1 MTAAER
7 KQIEDQIREL
17 SGKNYNFEK
26 FSDSQLLGMRKR
38 FLDKAAKQKVNQQI
52 QKENSPEINTN
63 EEQTCDKCGYKLNFL
78 GQCPVCD
85 LGDEDEGRNKES
97 FMLRKQNTNIQ
108 ESYNNPE
115 WTMVKTKH
123 VYDSDGFLTDYTW
136 YTDGNTHIMMFGD
149 NEVYEPDIDYADYV
163 TEDEEDASDWFD
175 SYDSEYLDEGLDDY
189 VEITSLNYKN
199 PLNNNRLPGIQN
211 EKDLAKAFE
220 ETGKTKFKININKLS
235 NVSIADI
242 RDTFG
247 GNYFKRHFGWTA
259 SLHNENGKNYLY
271 VTKILDEA
279 YITDYIDSEKILI
292 DNSLV
297 EDFNQVYEI
306 EYTDRESGEQGL
318 KDTIKG
324 KNQADAI
331 SKYFSKP
338 RNASNEITKII
349 RKNGKELNEVAP
361 IIAAAAG
368 AALSSFA
375 SQAGANLADKIF
387 EDVSEKYA
395 IGDYVKF
402 SDDIGKII
410 DIIKTSDGKEKYEIM
425 SDYRYP
431 FLVDPEDIDEIS
443 SEDEYNSFYG
453 KIEDLKEVFYYKDG
467 KKITED
473 IEETFGEP
481 PAPGKDTGVANTL
494 SALIQD
500 EWQAIDGYN
509 KAIENFTN
517 LDMEN
522 ITEVLKDIV
531 AEENIHVGQLQA
543 ALQTIATNAGEIA
556 TGEKEAA
563 EQLGDA

>member
-1 MTAAER
+1 
-7 KQIEDQIREL
+7 
-17 SGKNYNFEK
+17 
-26 FSDSQLLGMRKR
+26 MRNR
-38 FLDKAAKQKVNQQI
+38 FLDKATKQKKNQQA

-63 EEQTCDKCGYKLNFL
+63 EEQICDKCGHKLNFL

-85 LGDEDEGRNKES
+85 LGDEDEGRNRES

-108 ESYNNPE
+108 ESYNNSE
-115 WTMVKTKH
+115 WTMVKTKS

-136 YTDGNTHIMMFGD
+136 YTDGNNHIMMFGD
-149 NEVYEPDIDYADYV
+149 KEIYEPDIDYADFV
-163 TEDEEDASDWFD
+163 TDDEDEASDWFD
-175 SYDSEYLDEGLDDY
+175 FYEVSEDELENID
-189 VEITSLNYKN
+189 ETITE
-199 PLNNNRLPGIQN
+199 
-211 EKDLAKAFE
+211 EKLL
-220 ETGKTKFKININKLS
+220 KF
-235 NVSIADI
+235 D
-242 RDTFG
+242 
-247 GNYFKRHFGWTA
+247 
-259 SLHNENGKNYLY
+259 
-271 VTKILDEA
+271 
-279 YITDYIDSEKILI
+279 
-292 DNSLV
+292 
-297 EDFNQVYEI
+297 I
-306 EYTDRESGEQGL
+306 EYTDRESGEEGL
-318 KDTIKG
+318 RDTIKG
-324 KNQADAI
+324 KDQADAI
-331 SKYFSKP
+331 NKYFSNPK
-338 RNASNEITKII
+338 NVSNEITKIY
-349 RKNGKELNEVAP
+349 RKDGKKLNEVAP

-368 AALSSFA
+368 AALTSFA
-375 SQAGANLADKIF
+375 SQAGSNLADKIF
-387 EDVSEKYA
+387 EDVSEEYS

-402 SDDIGKII
+402 SDDIGKIV

-425 SDYRYP
+425 SDYRYS
-431 FLVDPEDIDEIS
+431 FLIDPEDIDEIS

-481 PAPGKDTGVANTL
+481 PAPGKDTGAANTI

-509 KAIENFTN
+509 KAIENLTN

-522 ITEVLKDIV
+522 IVEVLKDIV

>member
-1 MTAAER
+1 
-7 KQIEDQIREL
+7 
-17 SGKNYNFEK
+17 
-26 FSDSQLLGMRKR
+26 MRNR
-38 FLDKAAKQKVNQQI
+38 FLDKATKQKKNQQA

-63 EEQTCDKCGYKLNFL
+63 EEQICDKCGHKLNFL

-85 LGDEDEGRNKES
+85 LGDEDEGRNRES

-108 ESYNNPE
+108 ESYNNSE
-115 WTMVKTKH
+115 WTMVKTKS

-149 NEVYEPDIDYADYV
+149 NEIYEPDIGYADFI
-163 TEDEEDASDWFD
+163 TDDEDEASDWFDSYDSEYD

-211 EKDLAKAFE
+211 ERDLAKAFE
-220 ETGKTKFKININKLS
+220 ETGKTKFKIALNKLY
-235 NVSIADI
+235 NVSIADLK
-242 RDTFG
+242 DTFG
-247 GNYFKRHFGWTA
+247 GNYFERHFGWTA
-259 SLHNENGKNYLY
+259 SIHNENGKNYLY
-271 VTKILDEA
+271 VTKILA
-279 YITDYIDSEKILI
+279 
-292 DNSLV
+292 DNSLE

-349 RKNGKELNEVAP
+349 RKNSKELNEVAP

-375 SQAGANLADKIF
+375 SQAGANLANKIF

-410 DIIKTSDGKEKYEIM
+410 DIIKTSDGKEKYKIM

-431 FLVDPEDIDEIS
+431 FLVDSEDIDEIS
-443 SEDEYNSFYG
+443 SEDEYNSFYE

-500 EWQAIDGYN
+500 EWQAIDEYN

-522 ITEVLKDIV
+522 IAEVLKDIV

-556 TGEKEAA
+556 VGEKEAA
-563 EQLGDA
+563 EQLGDNA

>member
-1 MTAAER
+1 
-7 KQIEDQIREL
+7 
-17 SGKNYNFEK
+17 
-26 FSDSQLLGMRKR
+26 
-38 FLDKAAKQKVNQQI
+38 
-52 QKENSPEINTN
+52 
-63 EEQTCDKCGYKLNFL
+63 
-78 GQCPVCD
+78 
-85 LGDEDEGRNKES
+85 
-97 FMLRKQNTNIQ
+97 MLRKQNTNIQ

-136 YTDGNTHIMMFGD
+136 YTDGNMHIMMFGD
-149 NEVYEPDIDYADYV
+149 NEIYEPDIDYADYV

-175 SYDSEYLDEGLDDY
+175 FYEGFEDELESYNEF
-189 VEITSLNYKN
+189 ITE
-199 PLNNNRLPGIQN
+199 
-211 EKDLAKAFE
+211 EKLI
-220 ETGKTKFKININKLS
+220 KF
-235 NVSIADI
+235 D
-242 RDTFG
+242 
-247 GNYFKRHFGWTA
+247 
-259 SLHNENGKNYLY
+259 
-271 VTKILDEA
+271 
-279 YITDYIDSEKILI
+279 
-292 DNSLV
+292 
-297 EDFNQVYEI
+297 I

-331 SKYFSKP
+331 SKYFSNPK
-338 RNASNEITKII
+338 NVSNEITKIY
-349 RKNGKELNEVAP
+349 RKDKEELNEVAP

-425 SDYRYP
+425 SDYKYP

-473 IEETFGEP
+473 IKETFGEP

-522 ITEVLKDIV
+522 IAEVLKDIV

-543 ALQTIATNAGEIA
+543 AL
-556 TGEKEAA
+556 
-563 EQLGDA
+563 

>member
-1 MTAAER
+1 MTDIER
-7 KQIEDQIREL
+7 KQIEDLIREL

-38 FLDKAAKQKVNQQI
+38 FLDKAAKQKKNQQNKKTNQQA
-52 QKENSPEINTN
+52 QKENSPEITTN
-63 EEQTCDKCGYKLNFL
+63 EEQTCDKCGHGLNFL

-85 LGDEDEGRNKES
+85 LGDEDEGRNRES
-97 FMLRKQNTNIQ
+97 FMLRKQSNSIKENFDTSKWYFMNTKK
-108 ESYNNPE
+108 
-115 WTMVKTKH
+115 VF
-123 VYDSDGFLTDYTW
+123 DSDGFLTDYTW
-136 YTDGNTHIMMFGD
+136 YSDGNKHIMILGD
-149 NEVYEPDIDYADYV
+149 KEIYEPDIDNADFI
-163 TEDEEDASDWFD
+163 TDDKEEASDWFD
-175 SYDSEYLDEGLDDY
+175 FYETSEYNSDL
-189 VEITSLNYKN
+189 ITE
-199 PLNNNRLPGIQN
+199 
-211 EKDLAKAFE
+211 EKLI
-220 ETGKTKFKININKLS
+220 KF
-235 NVSIADI
+235 D
-242 RDTFG
+242 
-247 GNYFKRHFGWTA
+247 
-259 SLHNENGKNYLY
+259 
-271 VTKILDEA
+271 
-279 YITDYIDSEKILI
+279 
-292 DNSLV
+292 
-297 EDFNQVYEI
+297 I
-306 EYTDRESGEQGL
+306 EYTDRESGEEGL

-324 KNQADAI
+324 KDQADAI
-331 SKYFSKP
+331 SRYFSNP
-338 RNASNEITKII
+338 RNVSNEITKIY
-349 RKNGKELNEVAP
+349 RKDKEELNEVAP

-368 AALSSFA
+368 AALTSFA
-375 SQAGANLADKIF
+375 SQAGSNLANKIF
-387 EDVSEKYA
+387 EDVSEEYS

-425 SDYRYP
+425 SDYRYS
-431 FLVDPEDIDEIS
+431 FLIDPEDIDEIS
-443 SEDEYNSFYG
+443 SEDEFNSFYS
-453 KIEDLKEVFYYKDG
+453 KTEDLKEVFYYKDG

-473 IEETFGEP
+473 VEETFGEP

-522 ITEVLKDIV
+522 IAEVLKDIV

>member
-38 FLDKAAKQKVNQQI
+38 FLDKAAKQKVNQQT

-63 EEQTCDKCGYKLNFL
+63 EEQICDKCGHKLNLL
-78 GQCPVCD
+78 GQCPVCN
-85 LGDEDEGRNKES
+85 LGDEDEGRNRES

-108 ESYNNPE
+108 ESYDNPE
-115 WTMVKTKH
+115 WTMVKTKR

-149 NEVYEPDIDYADYV
+149 NEVYEPDIDYADF
-163 TEDEEDASDWFD
+163 TTDDEDEASDWFD
-175 SYDSEYLDEGLDDY
+175 FYDTEENMDENLDEGLDEY
-189 VEITSLNYKN
+189 VEIASLNFKN
-199 PLNNNRLPGIQN
+199 PLKNNRLPGIQN
-211 EKDLAKAFE
+211 ERDLAKAFE
-220 ETGKTKFKININKLS
+220 ETGKAKFKIALNKLD
-235 NVSIADI
+235 NVSIADLK
-242 RDTFG
+242 DTFG

-259 SLHNENGKNYLY
+259 SLHNENGKDYLY
-271 VTKILDEA
+271 VTKILV
-279 YITDYIDSEKILI
+279 
-292 DNSLV
+292 DNSLE

-324 KNQADAI
+324 KNQVDAI
-331 SKYFSKP
+331 NRYFSKP
-338 RNASNEITKII
+338 KNVSNEITKII

-425 SDYRYP
+425 SDYRYS
-431 FLVDPEDIDEIS
+431 FLIDPEDIDEIS
-443 SEDEYNSFYG
+443 SEDEFNSFYS
-453 KIEDLKEVFYYKDG
+453 KTEDLKEVFYYKDG

-473 IEETFGEP
+473 VEETFGEP
-481 PAPGKDTGVANTL
+481 PAPGKDTGAANTI

-509 KAIENFTN
+509 KAIENLTN

-522 ITEVLKDIV
+522 IIEVLKDIV

>member
-7 KQIEDQIREL
+7 KQIEDLIREL

-26 FSDSQLLGMRKR
+26 FSDSQLLGMRNR
-38 FLDKAAKQKVNQQI
+38 FLDKAAKQKVNQQT

-63 EEQTCDKCGYKLNFL
+63 EEQTCDKCGHGLNFL

-97 FMLRKQNTNIQ
+97 FMLRKQSNSIKENFDTSKWYFMNTKK
-108 ESYNNPE
+108 
-115 WTMVKTKH
+115 VF
-123 VYDSDGFLTDYTW
+123 DSDGFLTDYTW
-136 YTDGNTHIMMFGD
+136 YSDGNTHIMIFGD
-149 NEVYEPDIDYADYV
+149 KEIYEPDINYADFV
-163 TEDEEDASDWFD
+163 TNDEDEAKDWFD
-175 SYDSEYLDEGLDDY
+175 FYNGFEDELDSYIEP
-189 VEITSLNYKN
+189 ITE
-199 PLNNNRLPGIQN
+199 
-211 EKDLAKAFE
+211 EKLI
-220 ETGKTKFKININKLS
+220 KF
-235 NVSIADI
+235 D
-242 RDTFG
+242 
-247 GNYFKRHFGWTA
+247 
-259 SLHNENGKNYLY
+259 
-271 VTKILDEA
+271 
-279 YITDYIDSEKILI
+279 
-292 DNSLV
+292 
-297 EDFNQVYEI
+297 I
-306 EYTDRESGEQGL
+306 EYTDRESGEEGL

-331 SKYFSKP
+331 SRYFSNPK
-338 RNASNEITKII
+338 NVSNEITKIY
-349 RKNGKELNEVAP
+349 RKDKEELNEVAP

-425 SDYRYP
+425 SDYRYS

-443 SEDEYNSFYG
+443 SEDEFNSFYS
-453 KIEDLKEVFYYKDG
+453 KTEDLKEVFYYKDG

-473 IEETFGEP
+473 VEETFGEP

-522 ITEVLKDIV
+522 IAEVLKDIV